1 MSVINTNMSALIA
14 TNAIIANDKNQQ
26 QAMERLS
33 TGKRINSAGDDAA
46 GLAISERMRA
56 EVSGLQMA
64 TRNANDAISMLSTVE
79 GASQEIVL
87 MFQRM
92 RELSVQSGS
101 DTYSRGDRLALDLE
115 FGQLMAEVG
124 RIATN
129 TTWNTMSLLNGK
141 SAIVG
146 GAEVAV
152 TTSDI
157 EATSSTIQ
165 LGKGSGETMTLTLK
179 SWLPKNAVDLVRQ
192 NERIDA
198 AGTVQNAEV
207 AGGGD
212 NDNYLGAGAL
222 FGGTVANVSN
232 SAYAGAVLWTG
243 GDDGAANGAGT
254 NDERLEADVSS
265 VGRINIETRK
275 NAAFAIT
282 QLDKAITAAS
292 SERALIGA
300 FISRLEHA
308 GDNLTNVA
316 RHQEQSRSR
325 IADADYAVESSEL
338 SRTTIIAQASTA
350 MLAQA
355 NASGQSVLSLLK

>member
-14 TNAIIANDKNQQ
+14 TNAIIANDRDQQ

-129 TTWNTMSLLNGK
+129 TTWNTMSLLNGND
-141 SAIVG
+141 A
-146 GAEVAV
+146 

-179 SWLPKNAVDLVRQ
+179 SWLPKNAVDLVRE

-207 AGGGD
+207 AGAGNNNNFVG
-212 NDNYLGAGAL
+212 NGAL
-222 FGGTVANVSN
+222 FGGTVANASN

-243 GDDGAANGAGT
+243 GEDGAANGAGRA
-254 NDERLEADVSS
+254 DERLEADVSS
-265 VGRINIETRK
+265 AGRINIETRN

-292 SERALIGA
+292 SERAMIGA

-355 NASGQSVLSLLK
+355 NAAKQTVLTLLQ